1 MTATENFDKYIKDT
15 WGGKEL
21 LKNHKLDD
29 EGIWEIYGE
38 DPNCDMGGSH
48 HTPKLGT
55 VQGKLRDVIMY
66 GASLPNFWQWGSGG
80 RFELLGKEIPKVD
93 EHSWK
98 ERADLEAEEKRLKE
112 ALDAV
117 KGRLK
122 AYKK

>member
-1 MTATENFDKYIKDT
+1 MTATENFNKYIKDT

-55 VQGKLRDVIMY
+55 VQGKLCDVIMY
-66 GASLPNFWQWGSGG
+66 GASLPSFWQWGSGG
-80 RFELLGKEIPKVD
+80 HFTLLGKEIPKVD